1 LRVVI
6 LAVAAAALGGCVP
19 SLTSLVQAP
28 VVQAAAPGEA
38 VSSSRPIGASPNECY
53 YDEGY
58 GRYSSCSAE
67 H

>member
-1 LRVVI
+1 LRIVI
-6 LAVAAAALGGCVP
+6 LAFVAATLGGCVP
-19 SLTSLVQAP
+19 SLTSLAQAPMVQAS
-28 VVQAAAPGEA
+28 PGVP

-58 GRYSSCSAE
+58 GRYTSCGAE

>member
-1 LRVVI
+1 MRVII
-6 LAVAAAALGGCVP
+6 LAFVAAALGGCVP
-19 SLTSLVQAP
+19 SLASLGQGPAL
-28 VVQAAAPGEA
+28 QAAAPGEA

-58 GRYSSCSAE
+58 GRYTSCSAE